1 MVLEFHCSVANSYKK
16 LCCCQWIFQQNCK
29 DLCCVF
35 NSNVRYLVDFGNVCL
50 TMEAPY
56 DGSEV
61 TVVMEEIEG
70 TYTYTS
76 PVPSKK
82 KKKYRSPGDQGE
94 KAKKP
99 R

>member
-1 MVLEFHCSVANSYKK
+1 MTLSF
-16 LCCCQWIFQQNCK
+16 CK
-29 DLCCVF
+29 GDKEQCLWGGKCCV
-35 NSNVRYLVDFGNVCL
+35 GECL
-50 TMEAPY
+50 TLCVSLAMEAPY
-56 DGSEV
+56 DGTEV
-61 TVVMEEIEG
+61 TVVMEEIED

-82 KKKYRSPGDQGE
+82 KKKYKSPGDHGE

>member
-1 MVLEFHCSVANSYKK
+1 MY
-16 LCCCQWIFQQNCK
+16 
-29 DLCCVF
+29 VF
-35 NSNVRYLVDFGNVCL
+35 LA
-50 TMEAPY
+50 MEAPY
-56 DGSEV
+56 DGTEV

-70 TYTYTS
+70 TYTYAS

-82 KKKYRSPGDQGE
+82 KKKYKSTGDHGE

>member
-1 MVLEFHCSVANSYKK
+1 
-16 LCCCQWIFQQNCK
+16 
-29 DLCCVF
+29 
-35 NSNVRYLVDFGNVCL
+35 
-50 TMEAPY
+50 MEAPY
-56 DGSEV
+56 DGTEV

-70 TYTYTS
+70 TYTYASS

-82 KKKYRSPGDQGE
+82 KKKYKSTGDHGE

>member
-1 MVLEFHCSVANSYKK
+1 MLLA
-16 LCCCQWIFQQNCK
+16 
-29 DLCCVF
+29 
-35 NSNVRYLVDFGNVCL
+35 
-50 TMEAPY
+50 MEAPY
-56 DGSEV
+56 DGTEV

-70 TYTYTS
+70 AYTYAS

-82 KKKYRSPGDQGE
+82 KKKYKSPGDHGE

>member
-1 MVLEFHCSVANSYKK
+1 MQRCRFARVIKSSRGGEESSIA
-16 LCCCQWIFQQNCK
+16 QWMPNTQ
-29 DLCCVF
+29 CV
-35 NSNVRYLVDFGNVCL
+35 SSA
-50 TMEAPY
+50 MEAPY
-56 DGSEV
+56 DGTEV
-61 TVVMEEIEG
+61 TVVMEEIED

-82 KKKYRSPGDQGE
+82 KKKYKSPGDHGE

>member
-1 MVLEFHCSVANSYKK
+1 MRTNFILFKTEC
-16 LCCCQWIFQQNCK
+16 LTWIF
-29 DLCCVF
+29 F
-35 NSNVRYLVDFGNVCL
+35 LV
-50 TMEAPY
+50 MEAPY

-70 TYTYTS
+70 TYTFAS

>member
-1 MVLEFHCSVANSYKK
+1 
-16 LCCCQWIFQQNCK
+16 
-29 DLCCVF
+29 
-35 NSNVRYLVDFGNVCL
+35 
-50 TMEAPY
+50 MEAPY
-56 DGSEV
+56 EGTEV
-61 TVVMEEIEG
+61 TVVMEEIES

-82 KKKYRSPGDQGE
+82 KKKHKSAADHGE